1 MVGVV
6 ALVVVISMAGITS
19 VRGIVVIA
27 LVAGKAVVFNR
38 QVSAGHWEV
47 LVVVE
52 SSGYPC
58 SQRMAAFAIKWE
70 LSVNVI
76 GDSGGVVIIDMAPV
90 AGIRGII
97 VIAVM
102 AVVAITGN
110 SGMRAREGIVLIVV
124 ERRRHPR
131 IFGMALLAVRREAGC
146 SVAGAA
152 GGIIVIAMAPKTGIG
167 GVVEITVMAVHA
179 VVSDGGMRASQRI
192 ILVVYIKGSRGPV
205 RSSGMAGSTVHRE
218 PKRSMIRICCGGVI
232 LKVAGVT
239 VCRGTCISVSVAFH
253 ASGT

>member
-1 MVGVV
+1 MTGET
-6 ALVVVISMAGITS
+6 GIILKYIP
-19 VRGIVVIA
+19 RYLIMLI
-27 LVAGKAVVFNR
+27 R
-38 QVSAGHWEV
+38 QVSCIIMAVDTVENGIIAWGGMTVCTAIPLFVVLATVNGEVHSVVIKSRRYPSVLTMAGFTIRREV
-47 LVVVE
+47 CY
-52 SSGYPC
+52 G
-58 SQRMAAFAIKWE
+58 
-70 LSVNVI
+70 VI
-76 GDSGGVVIIDMAPV
+76 GVIRSVIVIAMAPE
-90 AGIRGII
+90 AGIGGII

-152 GGIIVIAMAPKTGIG
+152 GGIIVIAMAPKAGIG
-167 GVVEITVMAVHA
+167 GVVEITIMAVHA

-205 RSSGMAGSTVHRE
+205 RSSGMA
-218 PKRSMIRICCGGVI
+218 
-232 LKVAGVT
+232 
-239 VCRGTCISVSVAFH
+239 
-253 ASGT
+253 